1 MIDNL
6 EKELKRLRDERQKK
20 FTEEDWEGALEIH
33 DKILEL
39 SPSALRYANRG
50 SILYRLGRLEEAV
63 ESYRIALEMEPTL
76 KRARADLERLEA
88 QLPKPSEENKIQ
100 EPEAIYSQEPEPI
113 YSQEAQPIYSQE
125 SQPIY
130 SQEPEPIYSQEP
142 EPIYSQEPEPI
153 YSQEAQPIYSQES
166 QPIYP
171 QESQPIYSQ
180 ESQPNYAD
188 IQKEIA
194 ECKDRRQVAMAK
206 EDWNAALQY
215 HLRIV
220 ELEPTAQRYAT
231 LGSLFYRVGRM
242 EEAIES
248 YQNATTMDPTL
259 EKVQHDLQKLLKQ
272 YNKKYASAP
281 ATPVVP
287 AQVIATPIASAPIAP
302 TPVVVTPTPVAPVA
316 PAHEKNRNAIQ
327 AQVEELRKQRQAY
340 IDAEDWETV
349 LEIHDKILALDPNG
363 LRYSNRGAFLYRLG
377 RYQEALEA
385 YRTALS
391 LDPSLSGIQEQI
403 QNLEDLLAEEESFA
417 NDKSTQYT
425 SSEDIANKIEE
436 LRIQRQQYLDAK
448 EWEKALALNDQII
461 ALEPTAL
468 RYVNRGSILYRM
480 QRLEEAIESYQ
491 KALQLD
497 PNMGRAKID
506 LERMQAELQ
515 EYQFGIPE
523 PQAHTGNKQENLAEK
538 LEQLR
543 LKRQKL
549 VQEDKWEEALSVH
562 DQILALEPT
571 AARYV
576 TKGSMLY
583 AIGRVDES
591 ILNYR
596 KALELDPNFERAQSD
611 LQKLAESEMDRLRVQ
626 RQEAMAEENWERALE
641 LHDVI
646 LALDP
651 SALRY
656 ANRGSILYRMN
667 RFQEAKEA
675 YQKALSLDPTLEK
688 AKTDLEELEEE
699 LAMNPGLSE
708 KKIGRIMRS

>member
-1 MIDNL
+1 MVDNL

-33 DKILEL
+33 DQILEL

-63 ESYRIALEMEPTL
+63 ESYRTALEMEPTL

-88 QLPKPSEENKIQ
+88 QLPKPIEKEQIQ
-100 EPEAIYSQEPEPI
+100 EPQAIYSQEPEPV
-113 YSQEAQPIYSQE
+113 YTEPQAIYSQE
-125 SQPIY
+125 SESMYTEPQAIY
-130 SQEPEPIYSQEP
+130 SQEP
-142 EPIYSQEPEPI
+142 
-153 YSQEAQPIYSQES
+153 
-166 QPIYP
+166 
-171 QESQPIYSQ
+171 
-180 ESQPNYAD
+180 QPNYED

-220 ELEPTAQRYAT
+220 ELEPTAQRYST

-248 YQNATTMDPTL
+248 YQNAVAMDPTL
-259 EKVQHDLQKLLKQ
+259 EKVQHDLQKLLKK
-272 YNKKYASAP
+272 YNKKYGVQAP
-281 ATPVVP
+281 EQPAPVV
-287 AQVIATPIASAPIAP
+287 SAYQ
-302 TPVVVTPTPVAPVA
+302 APVA
-316 PAHEKNRNAIQ
+316 PAPVAPAYQAPVAPAPVAPAPEKNLNAIK

-349 LEIHDKILALDPNG
+349 LEIHDQILALDPNG

-391 LDPSLSGIQEQI
+391 LDPNLSGIQEQI

-448 EWEKALALNDQII
+448 EWEKALELHDQII

-480 QRLEEAIESYQ
+480 QRLEEAIECYKQ
-491 KALQLD
+491 ALQLD
-497 PNMGRAKID
+497 PNMGRAQVD

-523 PQAHTGNKQENLAEK
+523 PKANNQHENLAEK

-543 LKRQKL
+543 LKRQRL

-596 KALELDPNFERAQSD
+596 KALELDPTFERAQSD

-667 RFQEAKEA
+667 RLQEAKEA

-688 AKTDLEELEEE
+688 ARTDLEELEEE
-699 LAMNPGLSE
+699 LAMNPSISE
-708 KKIGRIMRS
+708 KKNW

>member
-1 MIDNL
+1 MVDNL

-33 DKILEL
+33 DQILEL

-63 ESYRIALEMEPTL
+63 ESYRTALEMEPTL

-88 QLPKPSEENKIQ
+88 QLPKPIEKEQIQ
-100 EPEAIYSQEPEPI
+100 EPQAIYSQEPEPV
-113 YSQEAQPIYSQE
+113 YTEPQAIYSQE
-125 SQPIY
+125 SESMYTEPQAIY
-130 SQEPEPIYSQEP
+130 SQEPESMYTEPQAIYSQEP
-142 EPIYSQEPEPI
+142 ESMYTEPQAIYSQESESMYTEPQAIYSQEP
-153 YSQEAQPIYSQES
+153 
-166 QPIYP
+166 
-171 QESQPIYSQ
+171 
-180 ESQPNYAD
+180 QPNYED

-220 ELEPTAQRYAT
+220 ELEPTAQRYST

-248 YQNATTMDPTL
+248 YQNAVAMDPTL
-259 EKVQHDLQKLLKQ
+259 EKVQHDLQKLLKK
-272 YNKKYASAP
+272 YNKKYGVQAP
-281 ATPVVP
+281 EQPAPVV
-287 AQVIATPIASAPIAP
+287 SAYQ
-302 TPVVVTPTPVAPVA
+302 APVA
-316 PAHEKNRNAIQ
+316 PAPVAPAYQAPVAPAPVAPAPEKNLNAIK

-349 LEIHDKILALDPNG
+349 LEIHDQILALDPNG

-391 LDPSLSGIQEQI
+391 LDPNLSGIQEQI

-448 EWEKALALNDQII
+448 EWEKALELHDQII

-480 QRLEEAIESYQ
+480 QRLEEAIECYKQ
-491 KALQLD
+491 ALQLD
-497 PNMGRAKID
+497 PNMGRAQVD

-523 PQAHTGNKQENLAEK
+523 PKANNQHENLAEK

-543 LKRQKL
+543 LKRQRL

-583 AIGRVDES
+583 AIGRIDES

-596 KALELDPNFERAQSD
+596 KALELDPTFERAQSD

-667 RFQEAKEA
+667 RLQEAKEA

-688 AKTDLEELEEE
+688 ARTDLEELEEE
-699 LAMNPGLSE
+699 LAMNPSISE
-708 KKIGRIMRS
+708 KKNW

>member
-1 MIDNL
+1 MVDNL

-88 QLPKPSEENKIQ
+88 QLPKPTEENNI
-100 EPEAIYSQEPEPI
+100 QEPEPI
-113 YSQEAQPIYSQE
+113 YSQEPQPIYSQEPQPIYSQEAQPIYSQESQPIYSQE

-142 EPIYSQEPEPI
+142 EPIYSQEPQPIYSQEPEPI
-153 YSQEAQPIYSQES
+153 YSQETQPEYV
-166 QPIYP
+166 
-171 QESQPIYSQ
+171 
-180 ESQPNYAD
+180 D

-281 ATPVVP
+281 AAPIPVVP
-287 AQVIATPIASAPIAP
+287 AQVIATPVAPA
-302 TPVVVTPTPVAPVA
+302 PVVVTPAPVA
-316 PAHEKNRNAIQ
+316 PAPVAPVHEKNRNAIQ

-385 YRTALS
+385 YKTALS

-480 QRLEEAIESYQ
+480 QRLEEAIESYK

-523 PQAHTGNKQENLAEK
+523 PKAHTENKQENLAEK

-667 RFQEAKEA
+667 RLQEAKEA
-675 YQKALSLDPTLEK
+675 YKKALALDPTLEK
-688 AKTDLEELEEE
+688 ARTDLEELEEE

-708 KKIGRIMRS
+708 KKNW